1 MESSLQRG
9 MRWQF
14 ITSYM
19 HRYIEYDTTMLCF
32 INWFHRIR
40 YTTTVFFC
48 WCNCQSCRISS
59 TPSNYEVY
67 RASNLKFHVSIANLK
82 KKRVFTP
89 LTKAAGEI
97 SSAKSQGSSALLS
110 KTFMM
115 PPAAAPFLSA
125 SHLTLSFL
133 SFSFVQQ
140 ELQCCASASESARY
154 SCSFTS
160 SEHSACRS
168 RIQLSS
174 LNFVF
179 WRAPK
184 TRSLTYAHPHA

>member
-82 KKRVFTP
+82 KKESIYSTYESCRRNFVSQKPRLLCPSQQDFHDAACCCSFSLCFP
-89 LTKAAGEI
+89 LN
-97 SSAKSQGSSALLS
+97 ALLLILFIR
-110 KTFMM
+110 TAR
-115 PPAAAPFLSA
+115 AAVLC
-125 SHLTLSFL
+125 
-133 SFSFVQQ
+133 
-140 ELQCCASASESARY
+140 EREW
-154 SCSFTS
+154 
-160 SEHSACRS
+160 E
-168 RIQLSS
+168 
-174 LNFVF
+174 
-179 WRAPK
+179 RA
-184 TRSLTYAHPHA
+184 L